1 MTKKKLNVS
10 DLQANSKLS
19 QEGEHQIRMVKVH
32 SSMKTEDNEFG
43 TDSFF
48 LSRSKASDAN
58 VANFV

>member
-32 SSMKTEDNEFG
+32 SSTKTEDNEFG

-48 LSRSKASDAN
+48 
-58 VANFV
+58 FIT